1 MTLVSIIEEINMNKT
16 INHALNNQIHMELE
30 SSYLYLA
37 LSAYYDSK
45 DLPGFAHWMRE
56 QSREE
61 YGHAMRLFDYLLT
74 RGAQVDLDTLGKPAD
89 GFTSPVNAFGRV
101 VEHEKRVTKAI
112 HKLYL
117 LALEEGDL
125 ATGVEL
131 QWFIQEQVEE
141 EKSVSEVAA
150 QLRWGNGDPMGLLM
164 VDRDLAK
171 RE

>member
-1 MTLVSIIEEINMNKT
+1 MNST
-16 INHALNNQIHMELE
+16 TNQALNQQIHMELE

-61 YGHAMRLFDYLLT
+61 YGHAMRIFDFLLT
-74 RGAQVDLDTLGKPAD
+74 RGAEVTLDALGKPAPEF
-89 GFTSPVNAFGRV
+89 GCPTKAFDQV
-101 VEHEKRVTKAI
+101 LEHERSVTQAI
-112 HKLYL
+112 HRLYE
-117 LALEEGDL
+117 AAVAEGDH
-125 ATGVEL
+125 ATSVEL

-141 EKSVSEVAA
+141 EKSAEDVAA
-150 QLRWGNGDPMGLLM
+150 QLRLGGSEPLGLLII
-164 VDRDLAK
+164 DRQLAE

>member
-1 MTLVSIIEEINMNKT
+1 MNGKINQ
-16 INHALNNQIHMELE
+16 ALNDQIHMEME

-56 QSREE
+56 QSQEE
-61 YGHAMRLFDYLLT
+61 YGHAMRLFDYVLT
-74 RGAQVDLDTLGKPAD
+74 RGAKVDLDGLGKPAN
-89 GFTSPVNAFGRV
+89 GFTSPVRAFGRV
-101 VEHEKRVTKAI
+101 VEHEKRVTEAI

-141 EKSVSEVAA
+141 EKSVGEVAA
-150 QLRWGNGDPMGLLM
+150 RLRWGNGDPMGLLM

>member
-1 MTLVSIIEEINMNKT
+1 MNKE
-16 INHALNNQIHMELE
+16 IHQALNDQIHMELE

-74 RGAQVDLDTLGKPAD
+74 RGATVDLDALGKPAH
-89 GFTSPVNAFGRV
+89 GFTSPVRAFDQV
-101 VEHEKRVTKAI
+101 LEHERSVTRAI
-112 HKLYL
+112 HRLYESA
-117 LALEEGDL
+117 LAEGDH
-125 ATGVEL
+125 ATNVEL
-131 QWFIQEQVEE
+131 QWFVQEQVEE
-141 EKSVSEVAA
+141 EETASDVAA
-150 QLRWGNGDPMGLLM
+150 QLRLAGDEPLGLLM
-164 VDRDLAK
+164 IDHQLAK

>member
-1 MTLVSIIEEINMNKT
+1 MNNEINQ
-16 INHALNNQIHMELE
+16 ALNDQIHLELE

-74 RGAQVDLDTLGKPAD
+74 RKATVDLDALSKPDD
-89 GFTSPVNAFGRV
+89 GFTSPVRAFDQV
-101 VEHEKRVTKAI
+101 LEHERSVTRAI
-112 HKLYL
+112 HRLYENA
-117 LALEEGDL
+117 LAEKDH
-125 ATGVEL
+125 ATSVAL

-141 EKSVSEVAA
+141 EGAAADVAA
-150 QLRWGNGDPMGLLM
+150 QLRLVGDEPLGLLII
-164 VDRDLAK
+164 DRQLGK

>member
-1 MTLVSIIEEINMNKT
+1 MNGT
-16 INHALNNQIHMELE
+16 INQALNDQIHMELE

-37 LSAYYDSK
+37 LSAYYDSN

-74 RGAQVDLDTLGKPAD
+74 RGSDVNLHALDKPAD
-89 GFTSPVNAFGRV
+89 GFTSPVRAFDRV
-101 VEHEKRVTKAI
+101 VEHEKRVTKSI
-112 HKLYL
+112 HELYL
-117 LALEEGDL
+117 QALEEGDL

-150 QLRWGNGDPMGLLM
+150 QLRWGGGEPMGLLM
-164 VDRDLAK
+164 VDRQLAK

>member
-1 MTLVSIIEEINMNKT
+1 MNGKINQ
-16 INHALNNQIHMELE
+16 ALNHQIHMEFE

-37 LSAYYDSK
+37 LSAYYDSN
-45 DLPGFAHWMRE
+45 DLPGFAHWMRA

-74 RGAQVDLDTLGKPAD
+74 RGAKVDLDALEKPAD
-89 GFTSPVNAFGRV
+89 GFTSPVKAFDRV
-101 VEHEKRVTKAI
+101 VEHERRVTEAI

-117 LALEEGDL
+117 LALGEGDL

-141 EKSVSEVAA
+141 EHSASEVAA
-150 QLRWGNGDPMGLLM
+150 QLRWGNGEPMGLLM
-164 VDRDLAK
+164 VDRQLAK